1 MERNLQEL
9 YRRVAFNIYIGNTD
23 DHFQTLGQLQ
33 NLAVSVGYMMEEST
47 QVDAL
52 LSSPSALQNN
62 QSVRKCLRSAESAPR
77 NCLRQRIAKYI
88 Q

>member
-33 NLAVSVGYMMEEST
+33 NLAVSVGYMMEKSA

-52 LSSPSALQNN
+52 LSSPSAFVVGAGCQPVF
-62 QSVRKCLRSAESAPR
+62 VRK
-77 NCLRQRIAKYI
+77 RIE
-88 Q
+88 QTVL